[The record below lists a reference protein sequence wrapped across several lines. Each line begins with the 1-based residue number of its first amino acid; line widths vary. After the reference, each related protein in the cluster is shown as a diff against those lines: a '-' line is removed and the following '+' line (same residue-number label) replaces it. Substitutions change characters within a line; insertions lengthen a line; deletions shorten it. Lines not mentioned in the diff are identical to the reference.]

1 MTFEPLWPQWTIVL
15 PVIAAIGCLAFV
27 FVRRGTRL
35 AWIRRA
41 VAFAAVAVMAAGPSV
56 TENQATAAQSN
67 AEIFFVVDL
76 TGSMGA
82 LDFDGQQQRLVG
94 VRHDLVAISAEFPG
108 SRFALIAWDSQTT
121 VQLPL
126 TTDARAV
133 SSWAGTATRE
143 STASSSGSKL
153 DRPLEALTNALQ
165 NSVSRAPQNV
175 RLVYFLSDGENMQ
188 GTTPSADVD
197 LDSYEGLAGLVDGG
211 AVLGYGTP
219 EGGQMRVR
227 ALDVPDEEA
236 ELIQDSTGSPAVSR
250 LDEKTLRGIAE
261 QLGIPYVHRFTT
273 DAVDDIVA
281 GVDLATITG
290 DGRRTQAVTRPV
302 VWPLGWMVLGVMT
315 WEAVAL
321 AGLLRRETESAS

>member
-1 MTFEPLWPQWTIVL
+1 MTFEPLWPQGAIAL
-15 PVIAAIGCLAFV
+15 PIIAALGCSALV

-35 AWIRRA
+35 AWLRRT

-94 VRHDLVAISAEFPG
+94 VRHDLVAIATEFPG
-108 SRFALIAWDSQTT
+108 ARFAVIGWDSQTT

-133 SSWAGTATRE
+133 SAWAGTASRE
-143 STASSSGSKL
+143 STATSSGSKL
-153 DRPLEALTNALQ
+153 DRPLESLTNALQ

-175 RLVYFLSDGENMQ
+175 RIVYFLSDGENMQ
-188 GTTPSADVD
+188 GTTPSADVAIE
-197 LDSYEGLAGLVDGG
+197 SYEGLAGLVDGG

-227 ALDVPDEEA
+227 ALDVPDEQA
-236 ELIQDSTGSPAVSR
+236 ELIQDSTGNPAVSR
-250 LDEKTLRGIAE
+250 LDETTLRGIAE
-261 QLGIPYVHRFTT
+261 QLDIPYVHRFTT
-273 DAVDDIVA
+273 DAVDNIVT
-281 GVDLATITG
+281 GVDLATIAG
-290 DGRRTQAVTRPV
+290 DGRRTQVVTRPV
-302 VWPLGWMVLGVMT
+302 VWPLGWVVLGLMT

-321 AGLLRRETESAS
+321 SGLLRRETESAS